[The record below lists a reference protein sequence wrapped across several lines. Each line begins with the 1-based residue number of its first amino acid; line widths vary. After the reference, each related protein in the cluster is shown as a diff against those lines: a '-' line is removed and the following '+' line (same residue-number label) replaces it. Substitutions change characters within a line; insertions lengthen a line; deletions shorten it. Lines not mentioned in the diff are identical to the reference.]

1 MLGGAAAASARSFS
15 TASLHCACP
24 ARAISCRS
32 GLFNICLPRPSLAGQ
47 LLWLPSCFALPC
59 FFAQAG
65 VAFGLPAGA
74 GLLRTGAGAGLGGA
88 WRAARHST
96 SPARLPALALRVARE
111 PCPASKKSVGVRF
124 LQIFLRVRSAS
135 PGAIASLAAGRLEAE
150 AAESNPL
157 AGVDDAAES
166 RCTPLAPSTFSVA
179 ELAVLDAGGVVAAV
193 LARGA
198 GRLSQLCGKRPG
210 SFQSGSS
217 ANPGSGGKSMSCR
230 SLCSAPP
237 PSCNGASSASPAPP
251 TRVSSSRK
259 GSHRSPIL
267 EGSKATLPCLG
278 PTRRKL
284 GQRLSLLASPFDGDA
299 PRQEPSQIGANAP
312 LD

>member
-47 LLWLPSCFALPC
+47 LLWLLSCFPLPC
-59 FFAQAG
+59 FFAQ
-65 VAFGLPAGA
+65 AGA

-96 SPARLPALALRVARE
+96 SPARLPAFALRVARE

-150 AAESNPL
+150 AAESNLL

-237 PSCNGASSASPAPP
+237 PSCNGASSSASPAPP

-267 EGSKATLPCLG
+267 EGSKATLPCFG

-284 GQRLSLLASPFDGDA
+284 GQRLSLLASQLDGDA
-299 PRQEPSQIGANAP
+299 PHQEPSQIGATPP